1 MIANFDVTTLFAS
14 PLLYVS
20 PASNSSSSS
29 SEVTLMANFQTAIG
43 PDYDTL
49 YNFPLSNDIQIEAL
63 AATEDDSLLAIT
75 FVCNCYFLVAAH

>member
-1 MIANFDVTTLFAS
+1 MMIANFDVTTLFAS

-20 PASNSSSSS
+20 PASNSSS
-29 SEVTLMANFQTAIG
+29 EVTLMANFQTAIG
-43 PDYDTL
+43 SDYDAL